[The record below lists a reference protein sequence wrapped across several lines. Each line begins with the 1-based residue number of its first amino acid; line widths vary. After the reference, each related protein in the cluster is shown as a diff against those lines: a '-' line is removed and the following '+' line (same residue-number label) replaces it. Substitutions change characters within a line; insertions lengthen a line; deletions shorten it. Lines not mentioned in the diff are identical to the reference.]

1 MSTLPRWLERGRG
14 KARDAGVGFWMAASF
29 CAALGLAV
37 GVLVVLGPGDNRL
50 SIALRLTGRLSFLLF
65 WPAYAGTA
73 MAALFGPRFGILAR
87 NGRVFGLAYASAQLP
102 HLGLVVL
109 HGVVSHQSVV
119 EAAMPFFAVGIVW
132 TYVLALSSVERVYN
146 ALGPNLWRVLRTV
159 GLEYIA
165 LVFFADFVVGPI
177 QHGDRQPIQYV
188 PFAILLI
195 LGSLLR
201 VAALVRHSRL
211 GARAPVFRISSN

>member
-1 MSTLPRWLERGRG
+1 MSTLPRWLERGHR
-14 KARDAGVGFWMAASF
+14 KTREAGVGFWMAASF

-37 GVLVVLGPGDNRL
+37 VVLVVLGPGDNRL

-65 WPAYAGTA
+65 WPAYAGAA

-109 HGVVSHQSVV
+109 SGWLSHRSVA

-146 ALGPNLWRVLRTV
+146 AFSPSLWRVLRTV

-177 QHGDRQPIQYV
+177 QQGDRHPIRYV

-195 LGSLLR
+195 VGSLLR
-201 VAALVRHSRL
+201 LAAIVRRPGL
-211 GARAPVFRISSN
+211 GPKAQVFRTSSN

>member
-1 MSTLPRWLERGRG
+1 MSVGNGFPAGSERPGLRAALAAWLETLRR
-14 KARDAGVGFWMAASF
+14 KTREAGVGFWMAAAF

-37 GVLVVLGPGDNRL
+37 VVLAVLGPGDNRL

-65 WPAYAGTA
+65 WPAYAGGA
-73 MAALFGPRFGILAR
+73 MAALFGPRFDILAR

-109 HGVVSHQSVV
+109 SGLVSHRSVV

-132 TYVLALSSVERVYN
+132 TYVLALSSVERVYD
-146 ALGPNLWRVLRTV
+146 AFSPNLWRVLRTV

-177 QHGDRQPIQYV
+177 DRDRGTPHGATPPTPPGI
-188 PFAILLI
+188 
-195 LGSLLR
+195 R
-201 VAALVRHSRL
+201 VRTTAVRS
-211 GARAPVFRISSN
+211 G